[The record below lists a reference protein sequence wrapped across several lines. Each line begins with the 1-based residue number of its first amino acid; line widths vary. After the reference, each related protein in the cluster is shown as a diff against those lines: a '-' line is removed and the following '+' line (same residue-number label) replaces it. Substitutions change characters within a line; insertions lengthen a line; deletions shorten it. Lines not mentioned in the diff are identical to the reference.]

1 MEARHSFVIR
11 TLRLEQTRADQSRPR
26 YQHKKTLSSASSGH
40 NTKYLN
46 DFKIDRP
53 GMIHDLGLPFSD
65 ATKISEEKV
74 FIRVMERV
82 VR

>member
-11 TLRLEQTRADQSRPR
+11 TLRLEQTRADLDTNI
-26 YQHKKTLSSASSGH
+26 KKTLSSASSGH

-53 GMIHDLGLPFSD
+53 WMIHDLGLPFSD
-65 ATKISEEKV
+65 ATKISELKV
-74 FIRVMERV
+74 FIQVMVRV